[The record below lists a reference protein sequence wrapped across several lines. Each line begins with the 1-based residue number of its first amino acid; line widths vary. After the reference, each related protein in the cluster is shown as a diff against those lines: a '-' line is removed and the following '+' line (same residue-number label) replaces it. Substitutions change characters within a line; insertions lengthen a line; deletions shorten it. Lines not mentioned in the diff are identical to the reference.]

1 MLVGVKCGRPSG
13 LTTSGRDTPL
23 ALEPAA
29 VVANVGHHPGGHE
42 LGPDEVADQLAAL
55 LGRQFDRQRD
65 HDLAGDLGVLAPL
78 GRLDLVPEAGAVM
91 HPGRRILRSQDLRAV
106 HAAAALDLALETDL
120 PIEAPLEVAH
130 AFGLLDCDPDSAEAL
145 DVAGRPWLV
154 LVFRFRHSG

>member
-1 MLVGVKCGRPSG
+1 MRVVGVATVVGDIG
-13 LTTSGRDTPL
+13 DHAGGNEL
-23 ALEPAA
+23 
-29 VVANVGHHPGGHE
+29 VVAAA
-42 LGPDEVADQLAAL
+42 ADQLAAL

-154 LVFRFRHSG
+154 LASGSDARGSIEGMKGRR

>member
-1 MLVGVKCGRPSG
+1 
-13 LTTSGRDTPL
+13 
-23 ALEPAA
+23 
-29 VVANVGHHPGGHE
+29 
-42 LGPDEVADQLAAL
+42 
-55 LGRQFDRQRD
+55 
-65 HDLAGDLGVLAPL
+65 
-78 GRLDLVPEAGAVM
+78 M

-154 LVFRFRHSG
+154 LASGSDARGSIEGMEGRR